1 MVLCVQ
7 EHPRATQAQT
17 QEEVAR
23 QIELFKQ
30 KIETFWNIFLYLGFV
45 TLILYTANTL
55 LFLLQKRVI
64 FRLNMIQTRVGQ
76 LLY

>member
-1 MVLCVQ
+1 MFFCVQ

-30 KIETFWNIFLYLGFV
+30 KIETFWNIILYLGFV
-45 TLILYTANTL
+45 TLILYTENTL
-55 LFLLQKRVI
+55 LFL
-64 FRLNMIQTRVGQ
+64 
-76 LLY
+76 

>member
-1 MVLCVQ
+1 MFFRVQ

-30 KIETFWNIFLYLGFV
+30 KIETFWNIFMYLCLD
-45 TLILYTANTL
+45 TMILYTANT
-55 LFLLQKRVI
+55 
-64 FRLNMIQTRVGQ
+64 
-76 LLY
+76 

>member
-1 MVLCVQ
+1 MLRMAPAIDILCVQ

-30 KIETFWNIFLYLGFV
+30 KIETFWNIILYLGFV

-55 LFLLQKRVI
+55 LFLLPRMSH
-64 FRLNMIQTRVGQ
+64 L
-76 LLY
+76 